1 MNIAWSIGFRSTL
14 YYYLTTHVRIAWFIG
29 AIIGA
34 AISGFLPKVVPKRVI
49 TLFCSMLVLI
59 SGIVNASTN
68 HNMDAL
74 TAALYLNGIAN
85 GLVLGPTLALAGELA
100 VFYMRGKICA
110 STEQLSFNLGIFLQ
124 ILISTTMGSSYYS
137 DGYNP
142 ERINGILAAVFG
154 FLGLCF
160 ATLLFIES
168 PVGLLAS
175 GRDIE
180 ATEALRRL
188 QRPYVVNSE
197 VYAQLLEHKLYVAEN
212 KELPPEQSFVQAT
225 PAFTKLCILRALNA
239 ISISSFMFYAVLVS
253 AGTSYNYWETR
264 WYYVVFGA
272 CRLLGSFIASFW
284 MDSIGRKM
292 STLLGL
298 VACGSLAF
306 GIASQFHHPLYNGV
320 AIMLDI
326 FQLFAGVAFAAS
338 SAYLA
343 EAYPLIV
350 KQHFISLTF
359 IVELLVFIIIST
371 CDITNE
377 FFYVIGGIYTAVFIL
392 AMWCLPETQRTTL
405 RESQKKF
412 RGCC

>member
-1 MNIAWSIGFRSTL
+1 
-14 YYYLTTHVRIAWFIG
+14 
-29 AIIGA
+29 
-34 AISGFLPKVVPKRVI
+34 
-49 TLFCSMLVLI
+49 MLVLI
-59 SGIVNASTN
+59 SGILNAST
-68 HNMDAL
+68 HQNMDAL

-85 GLVLGPTLALAGELA
+85 GLALAPTLALAGELA

-110 STEQLSFNLGIFLQ
+110 ATEQLSFNLGIFLQ
-124 ILISTTMGSSYYS
+124 ILISTTLSTSYYS
-137 DGYNP
+137 DGSNP

-168 PVGLLAS
+168 PVDLLAS
-175 GRDIE
+175 GQDLE
-180 ATEALRRL
+180 ATDALRRL

-197 VYAQLLEHKLYVAEN
+197 VYAQLAEHKLYVAEN

-253 AGTSYNYWETR
+253 ASTSHNYWETR
-264 WYYVVFGA
+264 WSYIPFGV
-272 CRLLGSFIASFW
+272 CRLLGSIIACFW
-284 MDSIGRKM
+284 MDSIGRKK

-298 VACGSLAF
+298 VACGGLAF

-320 AIMLDI
+320 TIMLDI

-350 KQHFISLTF
+350 KQHFISVTF
-359 IVELLVFIIIST
+359 IVELLVLIIIST
-371 CDITNE
+371 CDITND

-412 RGCC
+412 RGCF